1 MIHRTGSALTTLG
14 PSCGNR
20 LWAGDDG
27 AMPIVGRLAMDSEP
41 MMVFGSSVSDAGGET

>member
-1 MIHRTGSALTTLG
+1 MIHRKGALATLG
-14 PSCGNR
+14 PSSCGNR

-41 MMVFGSSVSDAGGET
+41 MMTFGSAVSAAGGET